1 MDKIRM
7 VEDIVHE
14 YYVPAWIGAAG
25 WISALMAVIG
35 GLGAAAGGLFLA
47 RALAGT
53 AKAYGAS
60 QSDLSALAAS
70 YLIAAS
76 LSVLALGSL
85 VANLAGCRK
94 HLQQLVA
101 LRLHDLRVEIPAPD
115 GFPPDADDKT
125 PPGSA
130 LPR

>member
-1 MDKIRM
+1 MDKLRT
-7 VEDIVHE
+7 VEDVLHE
-14 YYVPAWIGAAG
+14 YYVPTWIGAAAWIGA
-25 WISALMAVIG
+25 LMAAVG
-35 GLGAAAGGLFLA
+35 GLGVAAGGLMLA
-47 RALAGT
+47 RALAGG

-60 QSDLSALAAS
+60 PSEFSALAAT

-115 GFPPDADDKT
+115 GFPPDAEK
-125 PPGSA
+125 A
-130 LPR
+130 PRTDGRT